1 MNDTETVLE
10 NLIQELK
17 RGTLVLT
24 VLLCTAEPVYGY
36 ALVGRLQERGIDVD
50 QNTLYPLLR
59 RLEKQGLLASDWDM
73 GDARPRRYYR
83 ISDDGR
89 IIRDRLLAEWK
100 SMNAAIGGMEK
111 TKENGR

>member
-1 MNDTETVLE
+1 MDDTKMILD

-36 ALVGRLQERGIDVD
+36 ALVALLQERGIDVD

-59 RLEKQGLLASDWDM
+59 RLEKQGLLASDWDTS
-73 GDARPRRYYR
+73 DTRPRRYYR
-83 ISDDGR
+83 IGDTGR
-89 IIRDRLLAEWK
+89 AIRDRLLAEWK
-100 SMNAAIGGMEK
+100 SMDAAISGMEK
-111 TKENGR
+111 TKESER